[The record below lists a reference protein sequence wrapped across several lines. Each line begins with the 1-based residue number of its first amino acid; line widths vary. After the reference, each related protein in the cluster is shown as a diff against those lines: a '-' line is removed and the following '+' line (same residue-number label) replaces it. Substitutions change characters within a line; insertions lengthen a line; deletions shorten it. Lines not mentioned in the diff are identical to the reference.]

1 MADQKIELEI
11 VLDDGS
17 IKKAFGTIRK
27 EAEKAEK
34 ESGNL
39 LGGLGGSLV
48 VLNQGIELFDKFASG
63 IKKAAVE
70 MINLSL
76 EAEKVR
82 VVNAQFAQLAQQN
95 GIAQESFNAAIQESI
110 AGLIDDED
118 ALQLANNAMIRLG
131 QTAQRLPEIFEL
143 ARKASASGF
152 GDMAANAEALTNAIQ
167 TGQTR
172 QLRSLG
178 IIADVTKAQ
187 NEFAKSI
194 GLTAA
199 QLTEEQKAYVNAN
212 TILEATSKKFK
223 NADADIKTFS
233 DSLARFKV
241 ASNDAFERFAV
252 GFDRAFGPSIKA
264 FIDTLTESMNGNGA
278 ALKAN
283 KISAENLA
291 GAIAMA
297 EAKIVSLNEKLANA
311 RTDTQFNTL
320 NRQINETNTLLT
332 ELQKRQAAVVN
343 TSTEQANLIKAFPKY
358 QEEIAART
366 LNEQQKQQAHE
377 AELARQTQL
386 QQSMAG
392 FQAQENAARQ
402 QSLQYQ
408 TDFDLRQQEMA
419 LLHEENLRLIVE
431 NGIIARANIEKQY
444 SDAKGFTEA
453 ERNALQLEQ
462 IEAQNAQVLAAEQ
475 AYQAQ
480 SADGFTKWVNQNKK
494 SFSEMA
500 AAAKITFVSQIGGAF
515 AAFGQALAKGE
526 DAMAAFGKA
535 ILGTLGD
542 IAMQMGQSFIL
553 QGIAMSLNPLTPGAG
568 VGLITAGAALSVFGG
583 FLKGISGGAGGAGSS
598 ASAGGGVASQ
608 GSDFGG
614 FNAAN
619 PITDARVNPNTV
631 VNFTIQGDVLDS
643 DNTQNRIVQ
652 LLNDAIDT
660 KGAVVRGI

>member
-152 GDMAANAEALTNAIQ
+152 GDMAANAETLTNAIQ
-167 TGQTR
+167 TGQVR

-241 ASNDAFERFAV
+241 ASNEAFERFAV

-332 ELQKRQAAVVN
+332 ELQKRQKAVVN
-343 TSTEQANLIKAFPKY
+343 TSTEQANLIKAFPKFSAELEIQKKNEEQKKLALENSMKGLEQY
-358 QEEIAART
+358 NNALLSSQQQEIAIRQQNLQYIEGDEAKKAEIQNIYN
-366 LNEQQKQQAHE
+366 LQKQAEEDRFLKEQLNIKKMNDAEFGITDAQAKKLKEE
-377 AELARQTQL
+377 AEIVH
-386 QQSMAG
+386 
-392 FQAQENAARQ
+392 QENLKNIKNKNLADQRT
-402 QSLQYQ
+402 SEEKYLQ
-408 TDFDLRQQEMA
+408 
-419 LLHEENLRLIVE
+419 
-431 NGIIARANIEKQY
+431 
-444 SDAKGFTEA
+444 DAKDSFKNSYALIANVVSSGIGRAFTNVGKALKEGKNGFE
-453 ERNALQLEQ
+453 
-462 IEAQNAQVLAAEQ
+462 
-475 AYQAQ
+475 
-480 SADGFTKWVNQNKK
+480 
-494 SFSEMA
+494 
-500 AAAKITFVSQIGGAF
+500 AF
-515 AAFGQALAKGE
+515 AEGMVAVA
-526 DAMAAFGKA
+526 
-535 ILGTLGD
+535 GD
-542 IAMQMGQSFIL
+542 IA
-553 QGIAMSLNPLTPGAG
+553 
-568 VGLITAGAALSVFGG
+568 SVFGDMFIKLG
-583 FLKGISGGAGGAGSS
+583 VATFFINPIEGLGLILAGGALKAFGGLLSSGSS
-598 ASAGGGVASQ
+598 SPATTGNGGGGLAS
-608 GSDFGG
+608 SD
-614 FNAAN
+614 
-619 PITDARVNPNTV
+619 NPNQFNTIPAADEARNNPNSV
-631 VNFTIQGDVLDS
+631 FNLTIQGDVLDS
-643 DNTQNRIVQ
+643 ESTGSRIIA
-652 LLNDAIDT
+652 LINETIDT
-660 KGAVVRGI
+660 KGAMVRMA

>member
-152 GDMAANAEALTNAIQ
+152 GDMAANAETLTNAIQ
-167 TGQTR
+167 TGQVR

-241 ASNDAFERFAV
+241 ASNEAFERFAV

-332 ELQKRQAAVVN
+332 ELQKRQKAVVN
-343 TSTEQANLIKAFPKY
+343 TSTEQANLIKAFPKFSAELEIQKKNEEQKKLALENSMKGLEQY
-358 QEEIAART
+358 NNALLSSQQQEIAIRQQN
-366 LNEQQKQQAHE
+366 LQYIESDELKKVELQNIYNLQKQAEEDRFLKEQLNIKKMNDAEFGITDAQAKALREE
-377 AELARQTQL
+377 AETIH
-386 QQSMAG
+386 
-392 FQAQENAARQ
+392 QENLKNIKKKSIADQRTDEEKY
-402 QSLQYQ
+402 LQ
-408 TDFDLRQQEMA
+408 
-419 LLHEENLRLIVE
+419 
-431 NGIIARANIEKQY
+431 
-444 SDAKGFTEA
+444 DAKDSFKNSYALIANVVSSGIGRAFTNVGKALKEGKNGFE
-453 ERNALQLEQ
+453 
-462 IEAQNAQVLAAEQ
+462 
-475 AYQAQ
+475 
-480 SADGFTKWVNQNKK
+480 
-494 SFSEMA
+494 
-500 AAAKITFVSQIGGAF
+500 AF
-515 AAFGQALAKGE
+515 AEGMVAVA
-526 DAMAAFGKA
+526 
-535 ILGTLGD
+535 GD
-542 IAMQMGQSFIL
+542 IA
-553 QGIAMSLNPLTPGAG
+553 
-568 VGLITAGAALSVFGG
+568 SVFGDMFIKLG
-583 FLKGISGGAGGAGSS
+583 VATFFINPIEGLGLILAGGALKAFGGLLSSGSS
-598 ASAGGGVASQ
+598 SPATTGNGGGGLAS
-608 GSDFGG
+608 SD
-614 FNAAN
+614 
-619 PITDARVNPNTV
+619 NPNQFNTIPAADEARNNPNSV
-631 VNFTIQGDVLDS
+631 FNLTIQGDVLDS
-643 DNTQNRIVQ
+643 ESTGSRIIA
-652 LLNDAIDT
+652 LINETIDT
-660 KGAVVRGI
+660 KGAMVRMA

>member
-297 EAKIVSLNEKLANA
+297 EAKIVSLNERLLNA
-311 RTDTQFNTL
+311 RTDTQFSTY
-320 NRQINETNTLLT
+320 NRQINETNSLL
-332 ELQKRQAAVVN
+332 EELRKRRESVALLDNKLASNIKGFPAIQLEMEMREKNEKQKQLAIENNKKALEEYNNLLLSYSQQEIAIRQQNLQYIESDEQRKVEIQNIYNLQKQFEEDRFLKEQLNIKKMNDAEFGITDAQA
-343 TSTEQANLIKAFPKY
+343 
-358 QEEIAART
+358 
-366 LNEQQKQQAHE
+366 KQLLEE
-377 AELARQTQL
+377 AETIH
-386 QQSMAG
+386 
-392 FQAQENAARQ
+392 QENLKNIKRKALADQR
-402 QSLQYQ
+402 
-408 TDFDLRQQEMA
+408 TD
-419 LLHEENLRLIVE
+419 EEKYLE
-431 NGIIARANIEKQY
+431 
-444 SDAKGFTEA
+444 DAKNAFKNSYALIANVVSSGIGRAFTNVGKALKEGKNGF
-453 ERNALQLEQ
+453 
-462 IEAQNAQVLAAEQ
+462 
-475 AYQAQ
+475 
-480 SADGFTKWVNQNKK
+480 D
-494 SFSEMA
+494 
-500 AAAKITFVSQIGGAF
+500 AF
-515 AAFGQALAKGE
+515 AEGMVAVA
-526 DAMAAFGKA
+526 
-535 ILGTLGD
+535 GD
-542 IAMQMGQSFIL
+542 IASIFGDMFIKL
-553 QGIAMSLNPLTPGAG
+553 GVATFFINPIEGL
-568 VGLITAGAALSVFGG
+568 GLIL
-583 FLKGISGGAGGAGSS
+583 AGGALKAFGGLLSSTGSP
-598 ASAGGGVASQ
+598 ATTGNGGGGLASSPDPNQ
-608 GSDFGG
+608 
-614 FNAAN
+614 FNTTPTLDEN
-619 PITDARVNPNTV
+619 RNSPNSIF
-631 VNFTIQGDVLDS
+631 NLTIQGDVLDS
-643 DNTQNRIVQ
+643 DSTGSRIVE
-652 LLNDAIDT
+652 LLNSAIDT
-660 KGAVVRGI
+660 KGAVVRGFA